1 VEERQRTRILEAL
14 ADEVAERDGP
24 VGAVTVTHIIAR
36 AGVSRRTFY
45 ELFVDREACLLAAL
59 DLGVERAAARMT
71 PPFEAELRWRDGIR
85 VGLAEFL
92 GFLEDEPN
100 LGRLCVVHT
109 LGGGAEV
116 LRRRTEVLK
125 QLWQVIDRGRNES
138 SVGRA
143 QSSAVIAEGV
153 VGAVLSV
160 VHTRLQARDGQPL
173 MQLYGPLMSI
183 IVLPYLGTSV
193 ARRELQRPA
202 PKLRTRTRPASAAR
216 PGAAMED
223 PTARLT
229 YRTVRVLTEIAEHPG
244 ASNREV
250 AERAGIVDQGQIS
263 KLLARLQTEALIAN
277 MGEGTTRGA
286 PNAWRLTELGEHALR
301 AAGSR
306 SSEPTGVSQSRR

>member
-1 VEERQRTRILEAL
+1 
-14 ADEVAERDGP
+14 
-24 VGAVTVTHIIAR
+24 
-36 AGVSRRTFY
+36 
-45 ELFVDREACLLAAL
+45 
-59 DLGVERAAARMT
+59 MT
-71 PPFEAELRWRDGIR
+71 PAFTAESRWRDGIR
-85 VGLAEFL
+85 AALAEFL

-125 QLWQVIDRGRNES
+125 QLWQVVDRGRKEGPA
-138 SVGRA
+138 GRA
-143 QSSAVIAEGV
+143 QPNAVIAEGV

-160 VHTRLQARDGQPL
+160 IHTRLQARDGQPP

-183 IVLPYLGTSV
+183 IVLPYLGSSV

-202 PKLRTRTRPASAAR
+202 PKLRTRSVSAAE
-216 PGAAMED
+216 PGDAIED
-223 PTARLT
+223 PGVRLT
-229 YRTVRVLTEIAEHPG
+229 YRTVRVLAEIAEHPG

-286 PNAWRLTELGEHALR
+286 PNAWRLTERGEHALR
-301 AAGSR
+301 SADSR
-306 SSEPTGVSQSRR
+306 SREPKGLSRSGG